1 MEVVLKCHLCI
12 AARHGPGFAGSL
24 HLPGSVSST
33 AEVVAVAGIV
43 RETIE

>member
-24 HLPGSVSST
+24 HLPGSST
-33 AEVVAVAGIV
+33 AEVVAVAAIV